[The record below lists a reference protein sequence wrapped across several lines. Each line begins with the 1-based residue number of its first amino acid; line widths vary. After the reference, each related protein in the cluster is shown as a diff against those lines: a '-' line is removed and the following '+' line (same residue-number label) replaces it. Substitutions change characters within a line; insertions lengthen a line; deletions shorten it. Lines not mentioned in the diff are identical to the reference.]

1 MTADRGTPD
10 LLSETRARI
19 LDAALPHV
27 AFDGWGAP
35 TLEVAVAEA
44 GVDPALAR
52 AALPR
57 GPVDLA
63 LAFHRRGDA
72 AMLAR
77 LEAEDLGQMRFRD
90 RIAAAV
96 RFRLEAV
103 AMEKEAVRR
112 GATLFA
118 LPQNAPDGA
127 AAIWQTADAIWNA
140 LGDTSR
146 DYNWYTKRATL
157 SAVYSSTVLY
167 WLGDDSP
174 GAEATWA
181 FLDRRIENVM
191 AFEGFK
197 GKFLKSPV
205 GRMMEKGPLRLL
217 DRLRAPDK
225 GFRET
230 APGWT
235 RR

>member
-1 MTADRGTPD
+1 MTSHAYAPD
-10 LLSETRARI
+10 ALDDARTRL

-27 AFDGWGAP
+27 AFDGWGQV
-35 TLEVAVAEA
+35 TLDAAVSDTGMEP
-44 GVDPALAR
+44 VLAK
-52 AALPR
+52 AAFPR

-72 AMLAR
+72 AMVAR
-77 LEAEDLGQMRFRD
+77 LEAEDLSQMRFRD

-96 RFRLEAV
+96 RFRLEAIE
-103 AMEKEAVRR
+103 MDKEAVRR
-112 GATLFA
+112 GAALFA
-118 LPQNAPDGA
+118 VPIYAADGA
-127 AAIWQTADAIWNA
+127 GAIWRTADTIWSA
-140 LGDTSR
+140 LGDTSQ

-157 SAVYSSTVLY
+157 STVYSATLLY

-174 GAEATWA
+174 GHEASWA

-197 GKFLKSPV
+197 GKFLQSPL

-217 DRLRAPDK
+217 DRLRAPDQS
-225 GFRET
+225 FRET